1 MAPAR
6 QSTFRR
12 SGPRG
17 SAKENRSR
25 RSLSTRM
32 ISGVGGENGAL
43 SRLLALRKKLRST
56 KEKTMAKKGILERLK
71 EGPVLGDGGYLLE
84 LEKRG
89 WVRPGPFTPEVAIV
103 YPQALRE
110 LHIEFREAGA
120 EVLQALTF
128 YASRDKLA
136 TVGLEDRVE
145 DINRSAVRIAKE
157 VAGDHCLVAGNI
169 SLTWMYEP
177 NSSSAAD
184 RVRETFDEQLR
195 VQVEEG
201 VDFIIGETFSWLGEA
216 LLAVECAKKTG
227 LPVMVTIC
235 FENKDET
242 AEGKTAADAAKALFD
257 AGADIVGMNC
267 LRPPQHILGPME
279 QMRKAVS
286 GYLACQPVGYRTP
299 KDRPDFTSL
308 PEFPYELDP
317 LQLSRREMGRFAT
330 DAKAV
335 GINYIGSCCG
345 SVANHVRE
353 MAKALGKLAPDTR
366 IWKKGGE
373 KAMSAY
379 EYYDH
384 DTMEARK

>member
-1 MAPAR
+1 M
-6 QSTFRR
+6 
-12 SGPRG
+12 
-17 SAKENRSR
+17 K
-25 RSLSTRM
+25 
-32 ISGVGGENGAL
+32 
-43 SRLLALRKKLRST
+43 
-56 KEKTMAKKGILERLK
+56 KKGILERLK

-103 YPQALRE
+103 YPEALRE

-145 DINRSAVRIAKE
+145 DINRSAVRIARE
-157 VAGDHCLVAGNI
+157 VAGDDCLVAGNL

-177 NSSSAAD
+177 NSPSAAD

-195 VQVEEG
+195 VQIGEG
-201 VDFIIGETFSWLGEA
+201 VDFIVGETFSWLGEA
-216 LLAVECAKKTG
+216 LLAVERARKTG

-235 FENKDET
+235 FESKDAT
-242 AEGKTAADAAKALFD
+242 MEGTGAADAAKSLLD

-267 LRPPQHILGPME
+267 LRPPEHMLGPME
-279 QMRKAVS
+279 EMRKAVS

-299 KDRPDFTSL
+299 KEKPDFTSL
-308 PEFPYELDP
+308 PEFPYALDP
-317 LQLSRREMGRFAT
+317 LQLTRKEMGEYALRAREI
-330 DAKAV
+330 

-345 SVANHVRE
+345 SVSSHVRE
-353 MAKALGKLAPDTR
+353 MAKALGKLPPDNR
-366 IWKKGGE
+366 IWKKGGA
-373 KAMSAY
+373 KPMSAF

-384 DTMEARK
+384 DKRVAPK

>member
-1 MAPAR
+1 M
-6 QSTFRR
+6 
-12 SGPRG
+12 
-17 SAKENRSR
+17 K
-25 RSLSTRM
+25 
-32 ISGVGGENGAL
+32 
-43 SRLLALRKKLRST
+43 
-56 KEKTMAKKGILERLK
+56 KKGILERLK
-71 EGPVLGDGGYLLE
+71 DGPVLGDGGYLLE

-103 YPQALRE
+103 YPDALKE

-157 VAGDHCLVAGNI
+157 VAGEDCLVAGNL

-177 NSSSAAD
+177 NSPAAAD

-216 LLAVECAKKTG
+216 LLAVERAKKTG

-242 AEGKTAADAAKALFD
+242 AEGIGAADAAKALLD
-257 AGADIVGMNC
+257 AGADVAGMNC
-267 LRPPQHILGPME
+267 LRPPEHMLGPME

-308 PEFPYELDP
+308 PEFPYALDP
-317 LQLSRREMGRFAT
+317 LQLSRREMASYAAR
-330 DAKAV
+330 AKEI

-345 SVANHVRE
+345 SVASHVRE
-353 MAKALGKLAPDTR
+353 MAKVLGKLPTDKR
-366 IWKKGGE
+366 IWKKGGA
-373 KAMSAY
+373 KPMSAY

-384 DTMEARK
+384 DKEEVKS

>member
-1 MAPAR
+1 M
-6 QSTFRR
+6 
-12 SGPRG
+12 
-17 SAKENRSR
+17 K
-25 RSLSTRM
+25 
-32 ISGVGGENGAL
+32 
-43 SRLLALRKKLRST
+43 
-56 KEKTMAKKGILERLK
+56 KKGILERLK

-103 YPQALRE
+103 YPDALRE
-110 LHIEFREAGA
+110 LHIEFRNAGA

-157 VAGDHCLVAGNI
+157 VAGDDCLVAGNL

-177 NSSSAAD
+177 NSPTAAD

-195 VQVEEG
+195 VQMEEG
-201 VDFIIGETFSWLGEA
+201 IDFIIGETFSWLGEA
-216 LLAVECAKKTG
+216 LLAVERARKTG

-242 AEGKTAADAAKALFD
+242 ADGKNAAEAAKVLLE

-267 LRPPQHILGPME
+267 LRPPEHMLGPME
-279 QMRKAVS
+279 EMRRAVS
-286 GYLACQPVGYRTP
+286 GYLACQPVGFRTP
-299 KDRPDFTSL
+299 KAKPDFTSL
-308 PEFPYELDP
+308 PEFPYGLDP
-317 LQLSRREMGRFAT
+317 LQLTRSEMGQYAAQAR
-330 DAKAV
+330 DI

-345 SVANHVRE
+345 SVASHVRE
-353 MAKALGKLAPDTR
+353 MAKALGKLPPDNR
-366 IWKKGGE
+366 IWKRGGT
-373 KAMSAY
+373 KPMSAF

-384 DTMEARK
+384 DKAEVKR